1 MRIDLVADL
10 NALRVS
16 LKGAESLVD
25 ASMSRIQARINNVSG
40 PMIGAGNVRGG
51 VGGALRTGGNGL
63 VSSLTG
69 MGTLS
74 TGLGIGAAV
83 SGMALLEQGFAR
95 SIRKAKEFQT
105 ATLAIAATLGS
116 IGSWQGANGRPLPQN
131 QQAQRNMWEAE
142 KYRQT
147 ILTRSAKNILTFD
160 EQLQSFQSGLASGAR
175 KGLKPDQIMKLTE
188 QTAIVAKTLGLRG
201 EQISNASRLLMG
213 GGVNVARSTIGRA
226 LGISNA
232 DISTRSGPQL
242 ERFLQSKMKGFDQMQ
257 SKFEGSIEGM
267 VSTLEA
273 KIDVLS
279 ARAGAKFMKGIA
291 PTLKQIGMLS
301 EPTRD
306 QFDKGAKGQEQF
318 TKSLKTY
325 QQQSKTMDS
334 LVNAAAQG
342 FNGLFNGVKAV
353 VESDSF
359 KTLLDVL
366 IRISSVSKQI
376 MLAMVFKGIAS
387 AVMGATGALQRFLAV
402 AGVTT
407 AMGGGLG
414 RGGGMPADLA
424 RIALTS
430 GSRGLAGVG
439 ATGAGAALGLAGYG
453 PGGFNLRDPNRAGL
467 RASTRATYR
476 SKNDLALERGGA
488 GAVVGSLGY
497 GAANDPSVAGRIGLR
512 GQKAIERAA
521 KAAGRADYLAINR
534 QLPILAQEEKMLMG
548 RIPHMQSMGM
558 STASEEA
565 RLAAIQNERNAL
577 ITTQQAIPNNYLP
590 AVGRFRAVGANLG
603 ARLPMGMM
611 GLMGGQMVKEMGWG
625 NAGTILGS
633 GMQGGSLGY
642 MLGGNR
648 PGFGAGMGA
657 VAGIGS
663 GIASIYQKKSMTDL
677 NKQTTPGDIA
687 GMALGGALKWGAT
700 GAMIGSMVAPGVG
713 TAIGGGIG
721 AIGGG
726 ILEPFIG
733 SMKKAEEQ
741 AKASAE
747 ALDAMAERFPLGKK
761 MSDLKSDLRGV
772 DKKIAAFQKD
782 IDAGKN
788 QVPGSAEY
796 MSADWA
802 RRQVVPLLKQRK
814 GILTK
819 IGETSDK
826 ADYQTNNDRRAERI
840 AALQGQIQLY
850 SGSMSQGPSAR
861 KKLLGLQKELS
872 MLNVEAN
879 IRSIPVAYNDYEA
892 AQKMKG
898 PQREDYTLRKDWE
911 AAAEAWKKTPYAKE
925 LQRKYAQF
933 QKNPDNKGIG
943 YEQWVTNRTENI
955 KTGMQKAAMPGIKS
969 QIASKIDLE
978 RMDIGYSGQALKA
991 LSQGKKT
998 LADYIVYKNQETQ
1011 KASQYDRGLDDP
1023 AFKKYLGAQLR
1034 EKKTTLREDYESKK
1048 IDLATNVLEKQ
1059 KLGME
1064 KARLGEDMPIK
1075 SARLQIE
1082 AQEIQL
1088 NSQRTNLDLAKLTGT
1103 GLARI
1108 GLTGEKLGLTG
1119 ESLQLQKEGL
1129 GLAGQKIDVD
1139 IARTLQSST
1148 RLGQDYG
1155 LNSAEGA
1162 LNLQQAMM
1170 GQRAAESAPALFYG
1184 NMGPVSGAAG
1194 AIRNYVESEFA
1205 QKFDPAEYEKAYR
1218 EKLQM
1223 EEEQLTINKELADIN
1238 TKRAA
1243 LGLDRIEEDYA
1254 NALIDVTIQLGGLQQ
1269 SKKQNVIDKKMN
1281 DIGIRENVLDQIDQQ
1296 YAIPEYNL
1304 AVSGLKLKQQSDAVS
1319 ATENAIAQKRLG
1331 EDYAMSSMEMGLK
1344 ERSLGITGDRLGR
1357 EVGQMGAGLID
1368 IGAMSA
1374 PARTKFFSDRGLN
1387 KNGGVTTGQGI
1398 AIGPENMSKEALNR
1412 LANLPQIEAQG
1423 AYASGSPKS
1432 SRVGGGVAGTGTL
1445 NVSVEAPITNTA
1457 DIDPATFAKNLKLAM
1472 PQFMGE
1478 VALKSMGR
1486 PQY

>member
-1 MRIDLVADL
+1 MRLPLGIDLAAL
-10 NALRVS
+10 NMGLRN
-16 LKGAESLVD
+16 AESLID
-25 ASMSRIQARINNVSG
+25 ASMSRVQARINRVSG
-40 PMIGAGNVRGG
+40 PMIGGTRGG
-51 VGGALRTGGNGL
+51 VSGALRTGGNGL

-83 SGMALLEQGFAR
+83 SGMVLLEQAFAR

-116 IGSWQGANGRPLPQN
+116 IGSWQGANGRPLPQS

-279 ARAGAKFMKGIA
+279 ARAGAKFMQGIA

-306 QFDKGAKGQEQF
+306 QFDKGAKGEAQF
-318 TKSLKTY
+318 TKSLKSY
-325 QQQSKTMDS
+325 QQQSKTMDTI
-334 LVNAAAQG
+334 VNSAAQG
-342 FNGLFNGVKAV
+342 FNGLFQGVKAV

-359 KTLLDVL
+359 KTLLDIL

-376 MLAMVFKGIAS
+376 MLAMIFKGIAS

-402 AGVTT
+402 AGVTS
-407 AMGGGLG
+407 AMGG
-414 RGGGMPADLA
+414 RMGGAMPADLA
-424 RIALTS
+424 RVALTS
-430 GSRGLAGVG
+430 SSRGLAGVG
-439 ATGAGAALGLAGYG
+439 TTGAGAALGLAGYG
-453 PGGFNLRDPNRAGL
+453 SAMPMLRDPTRAGL
-467 RASTRATYR
+467 RAATVARYLR
-476 SKNDLALERGGA
+476 GNDLALERGGA
-488 GAVVGSLGY
+488 AGAVGALGY
-497 GAANDPSVAGRIGLR
+497 GAANDPSVAGRIGVR

-521 KAAGRADYLAINR
+521 KAAGRADYFAINK
-534 QLPILAQEEKMLMG
+534 QLPLLAQEEKKLMG
-548 RIPHMQSMGM
+548 SIPYMQRLGM
-558 STASEEA
+558 STATEEA
-565 RLAAIQNERNAL
+565 RLLAVQNERSAL
-577 ITTQQAIPNNYLP
+577 LTTQQSIPNNYLP
-590 AVGRFRAVGANLG
+590 AVGRFRAVGTNIG
-603 ARLPMGMM
+603 ARLPMGVM

-625 NAGTILGS
+625 NTGTILGS
-633 GMQGGSLGY
+633 GIQGGSLGY

-648 PGFGAGMGA
+648 PGFGAAMG
-657 VAGIGS
+657 VAGGIGS
-663 GIASIYQKKSMTDL
+663 GIASIYQKKSMENL
-677 NKQTTPGDIA
+677 NKQTSPGDIA

-721 AIGGG
+721 AVGGAV
-726 ILEPFIG
+726 LEPFIG

-747 ALDAMAERFPLGKK
+747 ALDEMSKRFPLAKQ
-761 MSDLKSDLRGV
+761 MSDLKGDLRGV
-772 DKKIAAFQKD
+772 EKKIKEQEALTPPPNYKALGIEKSKETDKFFASPALK
-782 IDAGKN
+782 KLY
-788 QVPGSAEY
+788 AERD
-796 MSADWA
+796 S
-802 RRQVVPLLKQRK
+802 LE
-814 GILTK
+814 TK
-819 IGETSDK
+819 ISGVSDK
-826 ADYQTNNDRRAERI
+826 ADYKTTNDRRAERI

-861 KKLLGLQKELS
+861 KKLLGLQRELG

-892 AQKMKG
+892 AQKMRG
-898 PQREDYTLRKDWE
+898 PQREDYTLRKDYE
-911 AAAEAWKKTPYAKE
+911 MAADAWKKTPYAKE

-933 QKNPDNKGIG
+933 QKNPDNKNIN
-943 YEQWVTNRTENI
+943 YEQWTTNRTENE
-955 KTGMQKAAMPGIKS
+955 KTRLQKAAMPGIKS
-969 QIASKIDLE
+969 QIASKIELE

-1011 KASQYDRGLDDP
+1011 KASQYDKGLDDP
-1023 AFKKYLGAQLR
+1023 AFKKYLGAQLQ
-1034 EKKTTLREDYESKK
+1034 EKKATLKEAYIEKQAA
-1048 IDLATNVLEKQ
+1048 LMTNTLDKQ
-1059 KLGME
+1059 KLGLE
-1064 KARLGEDMPIK
+1064 AKRLGEDVPIK
-1075 SARLQIE
+1075 TARLQIE
-1082 AQEIQL
+1082 AEQIQL
-1088 NSQRTNLDLAKLTGT
+1088 DSAQTNIELAKLQGT

-1108 GLTGEKLGLTG
+1108 GLNHERLALTG
-1119 ESLQLQKEGL
+1119 QSLQVQRSSLDLQGEQIGIDRSRTYQAQSRLQQDFPLNYREG
-1129 GLAGQKIDVD
+1129 Q
-1139 IARTLQSST
+1139 
-1148 RLGQDYG
+1148 
-1155 LNSAEGA
+1155 
-1162 LNLQQAMM
+1162 LNLQQAQMS
-1170 GQRAAESAPALFYG
+1170 QRNAAGAPALFYG
-1184 NMGPVSGAAG
+1184 SMGPVSGAAG

-1205 QKFDPAEYEKAYR
+1205 QKFDPAEYEEAYR
-1218 EKLQM
+1218 TKLQT
-1223 EEEQLTINKELADIN
+1223 EEEQLTVNKELADIN

-1254 NALIDVTIQLGGLQQ
+1254 NALVDVTMKLRGLDVAER
-1269 SKKQNVIDKKMN
+1269 QNIIDKKMN
-1281 DIGIRENVLDQIDQQ
+1281 TISQKENKLDIIDSQ
-1296 YAIPEYNL
+1296 YDVPQYNL
-1304 AVSGLKLKQQSDAVS
+1304 QVAGLQLKQRSNALS
-1319 ATENAIAQKRLG
+1319 LTENALAQQRLP
-1331 EDYAMSSMEMGLK
+1331 EDVAIHQAE
-1344 ERSLGITGDRLGR
+1344 LGINGKLLDIKGNQLSR
-1357 EVGQMGAGLID
+1357 EAGQMRSGLVD
-1368 IGAMSA
+1368 LGLMA
-1374 PARTKFFSDRGLN
+1374 PEVRTKFYSDRGLE
-1387 KNGGVTTGQGI
+1387 KNGGVVTGQGI
-1398 AIGPENMSKEALNR
+1398 AIGPAGMSKEALAK
-1412 LANLPQIEAQG
+1412 LSNLPQIEAQG
-1423 AYASGSPKS
+1423 AYASGIPQS
-1432 SRVGGGVAGTGTL
+1432 SRVGGGGAGANTF
-1445 NVSVEAPITNTA
+1445 NVSLEAPITNTA
-1457 DIDPATFAKNLKLAM
+1457 NLDPAALVKGLKAALPA
-1472 PQFMGE
+1472 FIGE
-1478 VALKSMGR
+1478 AALKSSGR